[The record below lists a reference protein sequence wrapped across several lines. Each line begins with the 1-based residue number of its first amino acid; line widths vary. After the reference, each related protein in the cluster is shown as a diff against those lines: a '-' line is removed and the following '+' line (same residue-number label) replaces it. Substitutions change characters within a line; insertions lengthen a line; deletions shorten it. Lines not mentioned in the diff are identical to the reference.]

1 MKKLIER
8 NKAYLIL
15 GLTALISTGAFLLYS
30 GLESGLGFPL
40 DDAWI
45 HHTFARNLA
54 KYGEWSFIPGQPSGA
69 STGPLWGALLALAY
83 WIGVD
88 PVWFNYLYGF
98 LILWLLGTTGLSAGQ
113 KILPDSKYGPLLIG
127 VILTFEWHIIWAA
140 HSGMETM
147 LLGLISLLVFTWLLS
162 DQVNWWLPGL
172 IAGIS
177 IWVRPDGITL
187 LGPVILTLFARRYRA
202 GKLAASGLGL
212 MAAFLAA
219 VVPYFLFNLAITGEI
234 WPNTFY
240 AKQAEYAFLY
250 EQPLISRLGTMSYQF
265 VIGIG
270 AALLPGFLLEVRDIF
285 QARDWRKAGIVLWI
299 LGYISLYSL
308 RLPVSY
314 QHARYVMPAMPAAF
328 LLGSAGL
335 LRTAK
340 IYSEDFLP
348 RLFSRAWVSIAATLL
363 FIFWGLGAR
372 SYALDVGVINTEMV
386 DGAIWISENTPESS
400 IIAAHDVGALGYF
413 GKRKVRDLAGLV
425 LPDVIP
431 FLWDDDKLKEY
442 LDEESVDFLFT
453 FKDWYPG
460 LVAGRDIAYET
471 KGEYAPLFG
480 FENFAVYYWK

>member
-1 MKKLIER
+1 
-8 NKAYLIL
+8 
-15 GLTALISTGAFLLYS
+15 
-30 GLESGLGFPL
+30 
-40 DDAWI
+40 
-45 HHTFARNLA
+45 
-54 KYGEWSFIPGQPSGA
+54 
-69 STGPLWGALLALAY
+69 
-83 WIGVD
+83 
-88 PVWFNYLYGF
+88 
-98 LILWLLGTTGLSAGQ
+98 
-113 KILPDSKYGPLLIG
+113 
-127 VILTFEWHIIWAA
+127 
-140 HSGMETM
+140 
-147 LLGLISLLVFTWLLS
+147 
-162 DQVNWWLPGL
+162 
-172 IAGIS
+172 
-177 IWVRPDGITL
+177 
-187 LGPVILTLFARRYRA
+187 
-202 GKLAASGLGL
+202 
-212 MAAFLAA
+212 
-219 VVPYFLFNLAITGEI
+219 
-234 WPNTFY
+234 
-240 AKQAEYAFLY
+240 
-250 EQPLISRLGTMSYQF
+250 
-265 VIGIG
+265 
-270 AALLPGFLLEVRDIF
+270 
-285 QARDWRKAGIVLWI
+285 
-299 LGYISLYSL
+299 
-308 RLPVSY
+308 
-314 QHARYVMPAMPAAF
+314 MPAAF